1 MGKMIIILCLI
12 VFSGCYVV
20 HGQNNYQDT
29 LRSTRT
35 EENLKN
41 DLIKTDSHH
50 EIANFGISAGV
61 SALNWEMENHH
72 PNWGYRLDICARY
85 KASRIFGI
93 SFLLVRSVNQYYEE
107 NFVPSPTPGNPYMK
121 RVSYEK
127 EEWRYSGFLI
137 GPLFSI
143 PLGEKVNL
151 NISPTAG
158 YSAIVRP
165 SYYDVESSPFA
176 LNLKTCL
183 LINSG
188 HRMAFSISGDYFIA
202 DSFDLMS
209 GSVGVG
215 LFYRF
220 IK

>member
-1 MGKMIIILCLI
+1 MGKIVSILCLI
-12 VFSGCYVV
+12 VFSGCCAVR
-20 HGQNNYQDT
+20 GQNIDQDT
-29 LRSTRT
+29 LLSNSR
-35 EENLKN
+35 EENPRN
-41 DLIKTDSHH
+41 NLIKTDSHS

-61 SALNWEMENHH
+61 SALNWDVVNHH
-72 PNWGYRLDICARY
+72 PNWGYRLDIIAGY

-93 SFLLVRSVNQYYEE
+93 SFLLVRSVNQYYDESW
-107 NFVPSPTPGNPYMK
+107 VPSPTPGNPYMK
-121 RVSYEK
+121 RPRWEK
-127 EEWRYSGFLI
+127 EEWRYSGFFI

-158 YSAIVRP
+158 YSAIVRT
-165 SYYDVESSPFA
+165 SYYDVESSSFA

-202 DSFDLMS
+202 DSFNLMS

-215 LFYRF
+215 LFYRI

>member
-1 MGKMIIILCLI
+1 MGKMVFLLCLI
-12 VFSGCYVV
+12 VFFRCCAVW
-20 HGQNNYQDT
+20 GQDMVQDT
-29 LRSTRT
+29 LHSNST
-35 EENLKN
+35 KN
-41 DLIKTDSHH
+41 NIKDDLIKIDSHR

-61 SALNWEMENHH
+61 STVNWYYNH
-72 PNWGYRLDICARY
+72 PNWGYRLNISAGY
-85 KASRIFGI
+85 KVSRIFGI

-121 RVSYEK
+121 RVRYEK
-127 EEWRYSGFLI
+127 EEWKYSGFLI

-143 PLGEKVNL
+143 PLGEKVYL

-158 YSAIVRP
+158 YSEIVRP
-165 SYYDVESSPFA
+165 YYHVESSPFA
-176 LNLKTCL
+176 LNLNTSL
-183 LINSG
+183 LISLG
-188 HRMAFSISGDYFIA
+188 RRMAFSISGDYFIA
-202 DSFDLMS
+202 GDLES

>member
-1 MGKMIIILCLI
+1 MGKMVFIFCFI
-12 VFSGCYVV
+12 VFFGCCAVW
-20 HGQNNYQDT
+20 GQNMDQDT
-29 LRSTRT
+29 LHSNST
-35 EENLKN
+35 EENLED
-41 DLIKTDSHH
+41 DLINIDSHR

-61 SALNWEMENHH
+61 STLNWYNNH
-72 PNWGYRLDICARY
+72 PNWGYRLDICAGY

-121 RVSYEK
+121 RISYEK

-176 LNLKTCL
+176 LNLKTYL